1 MLANIFLSRVG
12 TLEGTFARNQF
23 SFSDEKFFDCAAVPS
38 KEMSVREAARL
49 HSVNE
54 GQGVFK

>member
-1 MLANIFLSRVG
+1 MG

-23 SFSDEKFFDCAAVPS
+23 SFSDEKFFDCAAVPD
-38 KEMSVREAARL
+38 KVMSVREAARL